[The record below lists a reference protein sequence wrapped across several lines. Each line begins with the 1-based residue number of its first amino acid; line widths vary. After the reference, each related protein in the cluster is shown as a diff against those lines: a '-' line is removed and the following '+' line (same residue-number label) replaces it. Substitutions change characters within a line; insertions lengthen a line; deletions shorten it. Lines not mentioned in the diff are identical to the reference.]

1 MPRHAIVM
9 VPSNI
14 HELNYNLCRP
24 GTGNLRERSDR
35 ERRGQHARDAALDM
49 TLEIASIDFEVF
61 VQLALTPGDC
71 LVDPRIHASVADGRH
86 AESCG
91 HLRMH
96 QHGRGRKNFSSAR

>member
-14 HELNYNLCRP
+14 HELKYNLCRP

-49 TLEIASIDFEVF
+49 FLKIVSIDFEVC

-71 LVDPRIHASVADGRH
+71 LMDPRIHASVADGHH
-86 AESCG
+86 AESFG
-91 HLRMH
+91 QLRMH
-96 QHGRGRKNFSSAR
+96 QHSRGREDFGPAL